1 MGRRGDQ
8 QGRPLRPPHPPP
20 GTALRRPA
28 AARGDRPR
36 AGLAADRHVRRRA
49 HRQPRLHHQR
59 GDPGAAAR
67 GGRELRTDHRDGHP
81 RRPRLGDGRPHPVP
95 GRRPDRARPWPR
107 QRAGRADGDVGG
119 VRAVI
124 LVALRGLWGRKT
136 RAVLTAISIVLGT
149 AMIAGTFV
157 VRDQINGAFASIFQ
171 TGLEKTDVLASKRTA
186 FTDQNGALAVN
197 GKYAGSSSG
206 APSLVISSLSD
217 TFNPYTFS
225 AGHAPTASGEVV
237 VNSKLADDKHLTVG
251 QHVQLA
257 TAVGLKPVTIVGIF
271 NLGTASSIGGATIVG
286 TTFGDAQQW
295 YDRVDQTSTISVKAD
310 PGVSQQQL
318 KQRIIAA
325 VPHFVKVQTGPEAAK
340 EQANQVASGIND
352 FLTPLLLAFAG
363 ATVFAG
369 AFIIFN
375 TFSITVAQRSRE
387 FALLRTIGA
396 SRRQVL
402 RSVLIEALVIGLLA
416 SLSGIVVG
424 IGFAKLLDTLFDRSG
439 SGLPTSAIT
448 LKPLT
453 IWLPLLVGTL
463 VAMLAAIGPA
473 FRATRVPPIAAL
485 REGAELPPSWMARHR
500 GLLASLMGAV
510 GLGLL
515 VDGVFDKGGIVHA
528 LFGFGST
535 PSVLL
540 SMAGGA
546 ILCFL
551 AVAMLS
557 SYVVQP
563 LAEVIGVPLGLLIR
577 LGDWI
582 GTQVMRVPGLGRAW
596 YVLRRVVSYVLAFL
610 LFMLL
615 GGIVCGILAL
625 ISTPLALFGLL

>member
-1 MGRRGDQ
+1 
-8 QGRPLRPPHPPP
+8 
-20 GTALRRPA
+20 
-28 AARGDRPR
+28 
-36 AGLAADRHVRRRA
+36 
-49 HRQPRLHHQR
+49 
-59 GDPGAAAR
+59 
-67 GGRELRTDHRDGHP
+67 
-81 RRPRLGDGRPHPVP
+81 
-95 GRRPDRARPWPR
+95 
-107 QRAGRADGDVGG
+107 
-119 VRAVI
+119 VI

-157 VRDQINGAFASIFQ
+157 VRDQITGAFASIFQ

-186 FTDQNGALAVN
+186 FTDQNGAQAGPLPASLIGTIAHVDGVARAEGQIQAAGALVVN

-237 VNSKLADDKHLTVG
+237 VNSKLADDKHLQVG

-271 NLGTASSIGGATIVG
+271 NLGNASSIGGATIVG

-295 YDRVDQTSTISVKAD
+295 YDRVAQTSTISVKAD
-310 PGVSQQQL
+310 PGVSQQEL

-402 RSVLIEALVIGLLA
+402 RSVLTEALVIGLLA
-416 SLSGIVVG
+416 SLAGILVG
-424 IGFAKLLDTLFDRSG
+424 IGFAKLLDTLFDKTG

-453 IWLPLLVGTL
+453 ILLPLFVGTL

-500 GLLASLMGAV
+500 GLLSSLMGAA

-528 LFGFGST
+528 LFGLGST

-557 SYVVQP
+557 S
-563 LAEVIGVPLGLLIR
+563 
-577 LGDWI
+577 
-582 GTQVMRVPGLGRAW
+582 
-596 YVLRRVVSYVLAFL
+596 
-610 LFMLL
+610 
-615 GGIVCGILAL
+615 
-625 ISTPLALFGLL
+625 

>member
-1 MGRRGDQ
+1 M
-8 QGRPLRPPHPPP
+8 
-20 GTALRRPA
+20 
-28 AARGDRPR
+28 
-36 AGLAADRHVRRRA
+36 
-49 HRQPRLHHQR
+49 
-59 GDPGAAAR
+59 
-67 GGRELRTDHRDGHP
+67 
-81 RRPRLGDGRPHPVP
+81 
-95 GRRPDRARPWPR
+95 
-107 QRAGRADGDVGG
+107 
-119 VRAVI
+119 I

-157 VRDQINGAFASIFQ
+157 VRDQITGAFDSIFQ

-186 FTDQNGALAVN
+186 FTSNNGAQAGPLPASLIGTIAHVDGVAKAEGQIQAAGALVVN

-206 APSLVISSLSD
+206 APSLVVSSLSD

-237 VNSKLADDKHLTVG
+237 VNSKLADDKHLKVG

-271 NLGTASSIGGATIVG
+271 NLGSASSIGGATIVG
-286 TTFGDAQQW
+286 TTFADAQQW

-424 IGFAKLLDTLFDRSG
+424 IGFAKLLDTLFDKSG

-453 IWLPLLVGTL
+453 V
-463 VAMLAAIGPA
+463 LAAAVRGHA
-473 FRATRVPPIAAL
+473 GRHAGGDRAGLPGDARAPDRSAA
-485 REGAELPPSWMARHR
+485 R
-500 GLLASLMGAV
+500 GRRAAA
-510 GLGLL
+510 L
-515 VDGVFDKGGIVHA
+515 VDGPPPRPAGIADGRRRPGPAGGRRVRQGRDRARAVWIRQHAQRPDQHGGRRDPLLPRRRDAVVLRGAAAGEGDRRAAGAADPPRGLDRHADHARAGAGTRVVRRAPGRLLRPGVPAVHA
-528 LFGFGST
+528 AGRHRLRHPGADLRPAGAVR
-535 PSVLL
+535 PAGV
-540 SMAGGA
+540 GGA
-546 ILCFL
+546 L
-551 AVAMLS
+551 
-557 SYVVQP
+557 
-563 LAEVIGVPLGLLIR
+563 
-577 LGDWI
+577 D
-582 GTQVMRVPGLGRAW
+582 
-596 YVLRRVVSYVLAFL
+596 LRRVPDLAAHRDRVAARS
-610 LFMLL
+610 
-615 GGIVCGILAL
+615 G
-625 ISTPLALFGLL
+625 PRR